1 MEFGASRIDPIIPKE
16 PRASRQD
23 SSDCLKSACF
33 PFKSAFDD
41 QEEKPGDGKKDKA
54 IGICLLLTSNRNYMF
69 NKNLVNI

>member
-1 MEFGASRIDPIIPKE
+1 MIDTLTMQSGASRIDPIVPKE

-41 QEEKPGDGKKDKA
+41 DEEKPGDGK
-54 IGICLLLTSNRNYMF
+54 T
-69 NKNLVNI
+69 

>member
-1 MEFGASRIDPIIPKE
+1 MYTIWFINVIYTVIDTLTMQSGASRIDPIVPKE

-41 QEEKPGDGKKDKA
+41 DEEKPGDGK
-54 IGICLLLTSNRNYMF
+54 T
-69 NKNLVNI
+69 

>member
-1 MEFGASRIDPIIPKE
+1 MESGVSRIQPIVPKE

-41 QEEKPGDGKKDKA
+41 QEDKPGDGK
-54 IGICLLLTSNRNYMF
+54 T
-69 NKNLVNI
+69 

>member
-16 PRASRQD
+16 PKASRQD

-41 QEEKPGDGKKDKA
+41 QEEKPGDGKKYKA
-54 IGICLLLTSNRNYMF
+54 IGIFLLLFSN
-69 NKNLVNI
+69 I